1 MCTILSGAA
10 SLNVIRQLTS
20 TPPRAAIFARTSPHI
35 PMVGD
40 SSSNALSRAEGMRGD
55 ANAAFRRGA
64 WEEAIYAYTGAL
76 DALSMA
82 KVEPDQKLLSNRSAA
97 YYKLARELRENTS
110 ESASERIREVLEHA
124 IADGARA
131 ADLDPTW
138 PKAWSRM
145 AAALIEAERYG
156 DAKMVLE
163 KGRCFVVGCDDL
175 DALYERAC
183 ELYTEFASASTKA
196 YTTAQR
202 FLDAG
207 EYDAALASFSA
218 AEAAAE
224 AEGRF
229 APREL
234 YAGRAAAYMALAR
247 RETDEEIRETHID
260 NAVRDGDRCARIAPT
275 WAAAWAVKTRAL
287 IESERASEAQLE
299 LAKAFDLCPDDAEL
313 AELRREVDA
322 IVRIEQGNA
331 RRRRSD
337 MQHKAKPRTCTVKET
352 ELYDV
357 LNVSP
362 NATPS
367 SVKKAYYLQARKCHP
382 DRNLDDPDAT
392 AKFQK
397 LAEAY
402 QVLSNE
408 QTRAAY
414 DAHGKEG
421 LAQEGV
427 VDPAQLFDMLFG
439 SDQFEFLVGELA
451 LASTA
456 SNVDDDGN
464 SPPDQL
470 LRSIQRSRVK
480 KLTEVLIRILK
491 PWVDGEKEAFSKWA
505 ATKAACMVEANSG
518 AAMLY
523 CIGQIYARK
532 ADIYLGKNHL
542 FGLPAVISSLGYSS
556 QKMSTKARAEGA
568 AIKVLEKQRKMQE
581 RVHKLESE
589 GRVIDEEES
598 QRMTL
603 DMVENA
609 FDMMWKITV
618 VDIQSTLDE
627 VVNSILDGRDV
638 PHVDPA
644 ANLGHILELDD
655 ELEMPV
661 KEAARRVT
669 NMDLLEPP
677 AAPQLTREPSK
688 FNIDISSFLRPKREH
703 IEGKRM
709 RTREDIIHARATGL
723 RKLGRIFMKTGQEA
737 AFVTSTADHNVP
749 KKMAS
754 GRMDFRAS
762 AASSASSET

>member
-1 MCTILSGAA
+1 MA
-10 SLNVIRQLTS
+10 SVTRSDSL
-20 TPPRAAIFARTSPHI
+20 RT
-35 PMVGD
+35 
-40 SSSNALSRAEGMRGD
+40 D

-64 WEEAIYAYTGAL
+64 WRDAIAAYTGAL
-76 DALSMA
+76 ESLSSTGA
-82 KVEPDQKLLSNRSAA
+82 PPDQKLLSNRSAA
-97 YYKLARELRENTS
+97 FYKLARELRETAAGDDTDGNS
-110 ESASERIREVLEHA
+110 NAARVMEEVRDALECA
-124 IADGARA
+124 IADGAAA

-163 KGRCFVVGCDDL
+163 KGRCFVSGCDDL

-183 ELYTEFASASTKA
+183 ELYTVFATASVKA

-202 FLDAG
+202 FLDAC
-207 EYDAALASFSA
+207 EYHAALASFSA

-224 AEGRF
+224 GEGRF

-247 RETDEEIRETHID
+247 SENNEEMREAYID

-275 WAAAWAVKTRAL
+275 WPAAWAVKLRAL
-287 IESERASEAQLE
+287 IEARRASEAQAELE
-299 LAKAFDLCPDDAEL
+299 KAQELCPGDPEL
-313 AELRREVDA
+313 AEIRREVDT

-337 MQHKAKPRTCTVKET
+337 QRHKAKPRDSIVKDM

-357 LNVSP
+357 LGVTP
-362 NATPS
+362 DATPS
-367 SVKKAYYLQARKCHP
+367 MIKKAYYLKARKCHP
-382 DRNLDDPDAT
+382 DRNPDDPEAT

-397 LAEAY
+397 LGEAY

-414 DAHGKEG
+414 DAHGAEALGEG
-421 LAQEGV
+421 TFES
-427 VDPAQLFDMLFG
+427 VDPSQLFDMLFG
-439 SDQFEFLVGELA
+439 SDQFEFLVGELS

-456 SNVDDDGN
+456 SNVDEDGN
-464 SPPDQL
+464 SPPDEL
-470 LRSIQRSRVK
+470 LVSIQRTRVK
-480 KLTEVLIRILK
+480 KLTEGLIRILE
-491 PWVDGEKEAFSKWA
+491 PWIDGEKEAFSKWA

-532 ADIYLGKNHL
+532 ADIFLGKNHL
-542 FGLPAVISSLGYSS
+542 FGLPSVISSLGYSS
-556 QKMSTKARAEGA
+556 QKLSTKARAEGA

-581 RVHKLESE
+581 RVNKLESE
-589 GRVIDEEES
+589 GRAIDEEEA
-598 QRMTL
+598 QRMAL

-638 PHVDPA
+638 PHIDPA
-644 ANLGHILELDD
+644 SNIDHILELED
-655 ELEMPV
+655 EHEMPV
-661 KEAARRVT
+661 QEAARRVT
-669 NMDLLEPP
+669 SKEDTGHSSPTRGVSSSDYGNLSHSASGKFTLDLG
-677 AAPQLTREPSK
+677 
-688 FNIDISSFLRPKREH
+688 SFLRPKREH
-703 IEGKRM
+703 SEGKRM
-709 RTREDIIHARATGL
+709 RTRDDILHARATGL
-723 RKLGRIFMKTGQEA
+723 RKLGRMFMKAGQEA
-737 AFVTSTADHNVP
+737 AAINESAVALKSQHRMPRAEVP
-749 KKMAS
+749 
-754 GRMDFRAS
+754 R
-762 AASSASSET
+762 SSHGSSSSDM